1 MADVFISY
9 SRKDY
14 AWAENLTQILERS
27 GIACW
32 TAPRNLTNAY
42 SYEEQIQNAVA
53 ECKLLIFLA
62 SRNSVEAKGCQGELE
77 FAYNLK
83 KIILP
88 IYLEPVRMSADLEY
102 YLRLFHSIYLYRD
115 YDRDYAKGLDRARD
129 FVRNSLE
136 IAEDEEYSTEIIE
149 ENKNSATED
158 IIPRHEEDNP
168 RVFISHDSDDA
179 SRVAKYV
186 KLLEGNDIPC
196 WIAPRDIPYGSN
208 YAREIPT
215 AIEKCRCCIVFV
227 SKKSQS
233 SAEIEKEIEIANK
246 FGKIIIPAKL
256 DNCDFSGPYMYHL
269 TNKQWFN
276 AYEGSQ
282 EDQAKLIRNLKAQGC
297 ISEESGKNDHVPGK
311 QKDNRNT
318 SEMKKKMQRIKKGYR
333 SQEPA
338 VQFVLLLLAICIFS
352 LLTIIVAFLLF
363 PVLEKAFGEFFSIIV
378 LVTLFL
384 WFIITFIS
392 A

>member
-9 SRKDY
+9 SRKDRT
-14 AWAENLTQILERS
+14 WLESLTQILEKS
-27 GIACW
+27 GITCW

-42 SYEEQIQNAVA
+42 NYEEQIPNAIA
-53 ECKLLIFLA
+53 ECSLLVFLA
-62 SRNSVEAKGCQGELE
+62 SRNSVKAKGCQGELT
-77 FAYNLK
+77 FASNLK
-83 KIILP
+83 KVILP
-88 IYLEPVRMSADLEY
+88 IYLEPVQMPASQSLCSVGIQPI
-102 YLRLFHSIYLYRD
+102 HLYRD
-115 YDRDYAKGLDRARD
+115 YGKGLDWVKTAVLDYLGKAENKEHR
-129 FVRNSLE
+129 SE
-136 IAEDEEYSTEIIE
+136 IAQENMNPVAEDVNHQQQDT
-149 ENKNSATED
+149 
-158 IIPRHEEDNP
+158 P

-297 ISEESGKNDHVPGK
+297 ISEETGKNDHVPGE